1 VINKI
6 PVAGQGTK
14 PYDFIIVATKNCP
27 DIHPTVS
34 ELIAPA
40 ITPSYTTILL
50 LQNGLNIEVPLI
62 AAFPTNAILSG
73 VSLIGA
79 TETAPGVILHDDS
92 DKLIISP
99 YQNSGV
105 SPEVSITAAKKFV
118 RLYAASGKVKC
129 EYNEN
134 VGFVRWRKL
143 VYNASYNGLCAI
155 TRMDT
160 SAMRY
165 AKFPIKDLVRPTMLE
180 ICAIAK
186 AAGHTLPE
194 EVIENMINADPA
206 DTWFKPSMQQDV
218 EKVLCFHNVQ
228 NRKKY

>member
-1 VINKI
+1 MLNQI
-6 PVAGQGTK
+6 PIVDKGIEA
-14 PYDFIIVATKNCP
+14 YDFIIVATKNCP

-34 ELIAPA
+34 EIIAPA
-40 ITPSYTTILL
+40 ITPSKSIIIL

-62 AAFPTNAILSG
+62 AAFPTTPILSG

-79 TETAPGVILHDDS
+79 TETAPGVVLHDDG
-92 DKLIISP
+92 DKLIVSP
-99 YQNSGV
+99 YQNSGT
-105 SPEVSITAAKKFV
+105 SPDMSKIAAEKFV
-118 RLYAASGKVKC
+118 KLYSASGKVKC

-165 AKFPIKDLVRPTMLE
+165 ANFPIEELVRPMMLE
-180 ICAIAK
+180 VCAIAK

-194 EVIENMINADPA
+194 EVVDNMINADPA

-218 EKVLCFHNVQ
+218 EKVSSFSI
-228 NRKKY
+228 